1 MELAVDFECPA
12 CHNTHT
18 QKLIDLSPG
27 GRPPCDCGIH
37 FVLTENGLKDFERR
51 LEEFF
56 RA

>member
-12 CHNTHT
+12 CHTILT

-27 GRPPCDCGIH
+27 GRPPCDCGIP
-37 FVLTENGLKDFERR
+37 FELTENGLKDLERR
-51 LEEFF
+51 LEEFC